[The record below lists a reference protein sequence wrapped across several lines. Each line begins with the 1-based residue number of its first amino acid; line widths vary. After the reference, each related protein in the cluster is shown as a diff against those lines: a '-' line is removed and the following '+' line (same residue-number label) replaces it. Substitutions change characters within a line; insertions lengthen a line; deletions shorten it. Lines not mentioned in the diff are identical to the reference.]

1 MNGVMRLPSPTLH
14 LRVNGA
20 SETLSATTVAELL
33 DAKGVDPSRRGIAVA
48 VNSAV
53 IPRARWSEHALSP
66 GDAVEII
73 QARQGG

>member
-1 MNGVMRLPSPTLH
+1 MTGVTVLSSPAFELRINGTV
-14 LRVNGA
+14 
-20 SETLSATTVAELL
+20 ETLSACTVSDLL
-33 DAKGVDPSRRGIAVA
+33 DAKGVDPARRGIAVA

-53 IPRARWSEHALSP
+53 VPRARWGEHRLAP